1 MRTTIWCALAL
12 SMVTAAPAWAGEV
25 PVTLRGSPASMERQN
40 AVAKENDLAFVRTR
54 AELRALEREGELVRL
69 RGNADYTFAKGVSGP
84 VARPEVRTFVERLAA
99 QYRDGCGERL
109 VVTSLT
115 RPSSRQPGNAHQLSV
130 HPAGIAVDLRV
141 SRKAACRGWLEG
153 TLLSLERRGLLDVTR
168 ERNPPHYHVA
178 LFPDAYGAYLERLAA
193 AEDGRAEEK
202 PSVAKAAPMGVAS
215 GFLPVSVPEEGD
227 EERSGDGWP
236 ALTAL
241 SLAVVAVAVTRRRKR
256 RMEEE

>member
-25 PVTLRGSPASMERQN
+25 PVTLRGSPASMQRQN

-141 SRKAACRGWLEG
+141 SKKAACRGWLEG

-178 LFPDAYGAYLERLAA
+178 LFPDAYGAYLGRIAA
-193 AEDGRAEEK
+193 AEEK
-202 PSVAKAAPMGVAS
+202 TEPKRRSTGAKLPSIVTN
-215 GFLPVSVPEEGD
+215 GFVPVPLPD
-227 EERSGDGWP
+227 EDTEKGSRSGWP
-236 ALTAL
+236 ALAAL
-241 SLAVVAVAVTRRRKR
+241 PLTLAALAVAKRRTR
-256 RMEEE
+256 RMEDE

>member
-1 MRTTIWCALAL
+1 MRKVISFALAL
-12 SMVTAAPAWAGEV
+12 SALSAAPAWAGGV

-40 AVAKENDLAFVRTR
+40 AVAKESDLSFVRTR

-69 RGNADYTFAKGVSGP
+69 AGNADYTFAKGVSGP
-84 VARPEVRTFVERLAA
+84 VARPELRTFVERLAE

-130 HPAGIAVDLRV
+130 HPAGIAVDLRI
-141 SRKAACRGWLEG
+141 SKKAACRGWLEG
-153 TLLSLERRGLLDVTR
+153 TLLSLERRGVLDVTR

-178 LFPDAYGAYLERLAA
+178 LFPDAYRAYVGRLTS
-193 AEDGRAEEK
+193 AEETK
-202 PSVAKAAPMGVAS
+202 PAEKKRSVARTAPMGVAS
-215 GFLPVSVPEEGD
+215 GFVPVPVPEED
-227 EERSGDGWP
+227 EEERPGGWP

-241 SLAVVAVAVTRRRKR
+241 SLTVVAVATTRRRKR
-256 RMEEE
+256 RMEDA